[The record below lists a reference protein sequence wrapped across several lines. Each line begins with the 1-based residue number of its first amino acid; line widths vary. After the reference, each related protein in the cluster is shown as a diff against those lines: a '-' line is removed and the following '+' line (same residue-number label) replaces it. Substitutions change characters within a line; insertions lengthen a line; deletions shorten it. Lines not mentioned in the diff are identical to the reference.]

1 MQKSNICKKCLLVFQ
16 ASTYYI
22 RRRFCMIHF
31 YCGLEKNDSRST
43 KLCDCCSS
51 PVISCLNRQSALR
64 HCREKHKKRLVNI
77 PSTSLHFF
85 LLSY

>member
-22 RRRFCMIHF
+22 RRRFCLIHF
-31 YCGLEKNDSRST
+31 YCGQVKKTTLDLPSSAIVVLHLLLVALIDCRHSGIVGEK
-43 KLCDCCSS
+43 
-51 PVISCLNRQSALR
+51 Q
-64 HCREKHKKRLVNI
+64 KRLVNI
-77 PSTSLHFF
+77 PSTSLQFF

>member
-22 RRRFCMIHF
+22 RRRFCLIHF
-31 YCGLEKNDSRST
+31 YCGQVKKNDSRST

-51 PVISCLNRQSALR
+51 PVISCLNRLSAQALSG
-64 HCREKHKKRLVNI
+64 KNKKDL
-77 PSTSLHFF
+77 
-85 LLSY
+85 

>member
-22 RRRFCMIHF
+22 RRRFYLIHF
-31 YCGLEKNDSRST
+31 YCGQVKKTTLDLPNSVIVVLHLLLVALIDCRHSGIVGEK
-43 KLCDCCSS
+43 
-51 PVISCLNRQSALR
+51 Q
-64 HCREKHKKRLVNI
+64 KRLVNI

>member
-22 RRRFCMIHF
+22 RRRFCLIHF
-31 YCGLEKNDSRST
+31 YCGQVKKMTLDLPSSAIVVLHLLLVVLIDSRHSGI
-43 KLCDCCSS
+43 
-51 PVISCLNRQSALR
+51 VG
-64 HCREKHKKRLVNI
+64 EKQKRLVNI

>member
-22 RRRFCMIHF
+22 RRRFCLIHF
-31 YCGLEKNDSRST
+31 YCGQVKKTTLDLPSSAIVVLHLLLVALIDCRHSGIVGEK
-43 KLCDCCSS
+43 
-51 PVISCLNRQSALR
+51 Q
-64 HCREKHKKRLVNI
+64 KRLVNI